1 MAGKLQITNF
11 AARGCNVAISL
22 PAELSGEVI
31 IADATATGCGEGIV
45 QRDPQSLAAKL
56 GLPLDTPQEMII
68 EAARAINGRAGNAE
82 EQKRTLQGLPIWAY
96 LSRVKDVSSVMT
108 ALVGAAKT
116 IAGMFPG

>member
-1 MAGKLQITNF
+1 
-11 AARGCNVAISL
+11 
-22 PAELSGEVI
+22 
-31 IADATATGCGEGIV
+31 
-45 QRDPQSLAAKL
+45 
-56 GLPLDTPQEMII
+56 MII